1 MDGTTVTRA
10 SNPGAGVRHRDAQG
24 GDAVGVA
31 GRDSDG
37 QRAARSGPGQE
48 IIVIGSA
55 LGTLQNSVSRGIV
68 SGLRASGGATLVQT
82 DAAANPG
89 NSGGP
94 MLDRNGTVIGI
105 TTMGYRIARD

>member
-1 MDGTTVTRA
+1 MGSAHSLR
-10 SNPGAGVRHRDAQG
+10 
-24 GDAVGVA
+24 
-31 GRDSDG
+31 
-37 QRAARSGPGQE
+37 PGQE

-68 SGLRASGGATLVQT
+68 SGLRTSGGATLVQT

-94 MLDRNGTVIGI
+94 DARSQRRGDRHHDDGL
-105 TTMGYRIARD
+105 RRAARG

>member
-1 MDGTTVTRA
+1 MRA
-10 SNPGAGVRHRDAQG
+10 SNREAPALRHRGAES

-31 GRDSDG
+31 GRDPDG
-37 QRAARSGPGQE
+37 QRALAKPGQE

-68 SGLRASGGATLVQT
+68 SGLRNSGGATLVQT

-94 MLDRNGTVIGI
+94 MLDRSGAVIGI
-105 TTMGYRIARD
+105 TTMGYTERRD